1 MANYIVLEMD
11 LNDKWW
17 DKWFVVG
24 GLSIDRG
31 IQLNHYNYF
40 SMSSVYML
48 TRGEDM
54 AKKEFF
60 VRKPRRNLKG
70 FWSKLDIIGI
80 IDDFGGLLCEVYKF
94 CGDNIYC
101 VTDPRVPDRPVCLT
115 ALPFLVATFLFLKDE
130 ATCVRSGICV
140 VTCLPGCMWT
150 VTIFFFNFQFCGPCL
165 RNRYGEDAREALK
178 DPVCSSRIS
187 PLLFCSVFILQ

>member
-24 GLSIDRG
+24 GLSIDRS

-48 TRGEDM
+48 TQGDM

-60 VRKPRRNLKG
+60 VRKPQRNLKG
-70 FWSKLDIIGI
+70 FWSKLDIIGV
-80 IDDFGGLLCEVYKF
+80 IDDFGGLLYEVYKF

-101 VTDPRVPDRPVCLT
+101 VTEFQQKIQYKDRMYLY
-115 ALPFLVATFLFLKDE
+115 
-130 ATCVRSGICV
+130 
-140 VTCLPGCMWT
+140 
-150 VTIFFFNFQFCGPCL
+150 IFHW
-165 RNRYGEDAREALK
+165 
-178 DPVCSSRIS
+178 
-187 PLLFCSVFILQ
+187 ILQEKVNRWRNS